1 MADKER
7 DFKGVWIPKEVWL
20 DERLSSL
27 EKVILTEIDSLD
39 NGERGCF
46 ASNKHI
52 ADFCQCGERKVTTAI
67 SKLLKLG
74 YLNVQNFDGRQRE
87 LRSNLTKSTAR
98 LSDVDE
104 ADSLKVR
111 GRVAES
117 ARQTCK
123 KCEADSL
130 KVRHSNIDNNTES
143 IKYIVDY
150 LNSTVGTSYKPTS
163 RDTQKHICA
172 RLNEGYTI
180 DDFKAVIDKQYAKWK
195 GTEYEQYLRPSTLFG
210 TKFEGYLNAKATNQP
225 QDKSSDGGK
234 GWNGTSGR
242 TDF

>member
-7 DFKGVWIPKEVWL
+7 DFKGVWIPKEVWIDTRLNAL
-20 DERLSSL
+20 D
-27 EKVILTEIDSLD
+27 KVILTEIDSLD
-39 NGERGCF
+39 QGERGCF

-52 ADFCQCGERKVTTAI
+52 ADFCQCGETKVSLAI
-67 SKLLKLG
+67 SKLVELG
-74 YLNVQNFDGRQRE
+74 YLYIQSFDGRQRE
-87 LRSNLTKSTAR
+87 LKSR
-98 LSDVDE
+98 LSKNE
-104 ADSLKVR
+104 
-111 GRVAES
+111 
-117 ARQTCK
+117 RQTFK
-123 KCEADSL
+123 ICEADL
-130 KVRHSNIDNNTES
+130 QKVKDSNIDNNTES

>member
-20 DERLSSL
+20 DTRLNSL
-27 EKVILTEIDSLD
+27 DKVILTEIDSLD
-39 NGERGCF
+39 QGERGCY

-52 ADFCQCGERKVTTAI
+52 ADFCQCGETKVSLAI
-67 SKLLKLG
+67 SKLVELG
-74 YLNVQNFDGRQRE
+74 YLNIQSFDGRQRE
-87 LRSNLTKSTAR
+87 LKSNLTKNTTPFSEASFQKVKGR
-98 LSDVDE
+98 LS
-104 ADSLKVR
+104 
-111 GRVAES
+111 ES
-117 ARQTCK
+117 ERQTFK
-123 KCEADSL
+123 KCEADFQ
-130 KVRHSNIDNNTES
+130 KVKDSNIDNNTES

-150 LNSTVGTSYKPTS
+150 LNSTVGTSYKAS
-163 RDTQKHICA
+163 SKDTQKHISA
-172 RLNEGYTI
+172 RLNEGYTVE
-180 DDFKAVIDKQYAKWK
+180 DFKAVIDKQYAKWK

-210 TKFEGYLNAKATNQP
+210 TKFEGYLNAKVSSQP